1 MSHRP
6 WRVSCFAVLALCLP
20 GTGATAAVADVA
32 PATTPAPASVSTGAG
47 PTLPANTVIEL
58 ELLDGVGSALSK
70 PGDRFRMRVAQDVS
84 RDGRV
89 LIPAGTEALGAV
101 VHAQRAG
108 AGGKGGELILAAR
121 HLDCAQGP
129 VRLRSS
135 FGAAG
140 KHRVGASIATGI
152 VVGPFAMLI
161 RGKNVELPAGSPISA
176 RLAEDTLFPATSD
189 GRGATVPPNNKRT
202 ATE

>member
-1 MSHRP
+1 MASG
-6 WRVSCFAVLALCLP
+6 S
-20 GTGATAAVADVA
+20 ATL
-32 PATTPAPASVSTGAG
+32 PAPASAATPADI
-47 PTLPANTVIEL
+47 TLPANTVIEL

-70 PGDRFRMRVAQDVS
+70 PGDPFRMRVAQDVS
-84 RDGRV
+84 RGGRV

-101 VHAQRAG
+101 VHAARAG

-140 KHRVGASIATGI
+140 KHRVGASIATGL

-161 RGKNVELPAGSPISA
+161 RGKNVELPAGSPVSA
-176 RLAEDTLFPATSD
+176 RLAEDTLFDALSD
-189 GRGATVPPNNKRT
+189 GRGATASPNTTRIDT
-202 ATE
+202 R